1 MPRELSDVS
10 KKLLRY
16 EQQDSEKRTP
26 IGKGSEEEVFS
37 GVRMFDHCT
46 NPMGVQLEIPSLRG
60 TPITFNRCEI
70 LKKILP

>member
-1 MPRELSDVS
+1 MSREFSDVS

-16 EQQDSEKRTP
+16 EQRDSEKRTP

-46 NPMGVQLEIPSLRG
+46 NPMGEIPSLRG
-60 TPITFNRCEI
+60 TLLTGVEF
-70 LKKILP
+70 